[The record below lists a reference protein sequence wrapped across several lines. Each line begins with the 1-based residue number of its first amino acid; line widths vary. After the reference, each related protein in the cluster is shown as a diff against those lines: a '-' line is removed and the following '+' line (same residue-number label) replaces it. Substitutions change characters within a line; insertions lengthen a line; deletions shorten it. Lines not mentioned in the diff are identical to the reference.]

1 MPTFPAVRT
10 LFFLFFSRKST
21 LENIFEMSSVEKP
34 PLTFLVHALDATG
47 HLNACVGFAQALAA
61 RRHRVVFLLN
71 AKFAGQYGRYGFE
84 EVHLV
89 QTVQPKPLRA
99 DDKNE
104 PEDPNE
110 SAARKR
116 ARAILASGVLSGK
129 STLEK
134 MKESVELADPFG
146 LNLFNACVEFN
157 PQIEAAISRYR
168 PDALILDHF
177 MIAPAFLA
185 ARLPWFKLSSS
196 NPLGLFS
203 GLLPPGKLPPGES
216 GYSPYSAPDSP
227 ERKLWTE
234 FAAYKTEFNNRFRK
248 YQEKLFQHFEF
259 PYSAEDLPSEGSL
272 SIKSKYGVIYGYPK
286 ELDYLGDL
294 SEEEDLL
301 KCSNFIRID
310 AFSREEPKSKEEKEG
325 DGKPQ
330 FELPESFRNPPH
342 PGQKLIYF
350 SLGTVACLD
359 VQLVLKLVGWL
370 AKTSHRTIV
379 SKGPLADEFE
389 LPGPADQVWGRE
401 NLPQTALLP
410 LVDLVVTHGG
420 NNTVTEAVA
429 AGKPLL
435 VLPIFAEQADNAQ
448 RVADKAFGAR
458 LNPYQVE
465 EEVFLETVEKILAD
479 REMAERLV
487 KAKER
492 IEREKSKEKAVEKI
506 EAIVRRFYAE
516 KK

>member
-1 MPTFPAVRT
+1 
-10 LFFLFFSRKST
+10 
-21 LENIFEMSSVEKP
+21 MSSSSSEKP
-34 PLTFLVHALDATG
+34 LTILVHALDATG

-71 AKFAGQYGRYGFE
+71 AKFAGQYRRYGFE
-84 EVHLV
+84 EVHL
-89 QTVQPKPLRA
+89 
-99 DDKNE
+99 NE

-185 ARLPWFKLSSS
+185 ARVPWFKLSSS

-203 GLLPPGKLPPGES
+203 SLLPEGKLPPGES

-227 ERKLWTE
+227 ERQLWTE
-234 FAAYKTEFNNRFRK
+234 FAAYKTDFNNRFRK

-286 ELDYLGDL
+286 ELDYLVDL
-294 SEEEDLL
+294 SEEENLL
-301 KCSNFIRID
+301 RCSNFIRID
-310 AFSREEPKSKEEKEG
+310 AFSREEPKSKEEEEKG

-330 FELPESFRNPPH
+330 FELPESFRNPPQ

-420 NNTVTEAVA
+420 NNTVTEA
-429 AGKPLL
+429 
-435 VLPIFAEQADNAQ
+435 QADNAQ

-458 LNPYQVE
+458 LNPYEVE

-506 EAIVRRFYAE
+506 EAIVPAVHAQFGFGMGGMGRGMGMGGMGMGGFGRGFGWGRGFGGMRGLGGMGRGFGGMWG
-516 KK
+516 